1 MDTFNEFKTS
11 NIILTSN
18 KKSFYIKQNLIVK
31 LTILF

>member
-1 MDTFNEFKTS
+1 MNTFNELKTS

-18 KKSFYIKQNLIVK
+18 KESFYIKQNLIVK